1 MKPSLF
7 TLKILKK
14 KLHQQKYEAPAPLIC
29 TFEFPPYPCFLVV
42 HPTFSKY
49 VIPCYDPVIGQKVT
63 LLPTYAQ
70 ILILDTFLCGSF
82 TNLGY
87 SLFIIGFPMKHNHF
101 WIIRLPDFRHK
112 TPFFGWFVTITP
124 SLSNHYPI
132 IIPVFPDDYP
142 MLFHKYPICSTTN
155 YSIILPRFFDFP
167 MKFTWPVSPG
177 VLRVLIVVQVALT
190 SWLCFRGWGGGW
202 NNVLS
207 PAFLG
212 LFFD

>member
-1 MKPSLF
+1 M
-7 TLKILKK
+7 
-14 KLHQQKYEAPAPLIC
+14 
-29 TFEFPPYPCFLVV
+29 V

-155 YSIILPRFFDFP
+155 LFHNSPRILRFSHEIHMTCQP
-167 MKFTWPVSPG
+167 WGSPSADRCPG
-177 VLRVLIVVQVALT
+177 RVDIVAML
-190 SWLCFRGWGGGW
+190 SGLGGG
-202 NNVLS
+202 VK
-207 PAFLG
+207 
-212 LFFD
+212 